1 MPPLSLYFFFS
12 YCFDLYRSGGDMA
25 TGVIRNFH
33 IQAPAPPYFHTFLHS
48 PCKKD
53 EVCQMKEK
61 PQERED
67 EEEEEEEEEEEC
79 LDQFIMNPAQNVL
92 DVTSQLLR
100 FADLISHDVQRYFGR
115 SSADREACDIYDD
128 SVSVVSSGRLR
139 YYDDL
144 LRIAGAGTPEEQVSG
159 VVAPDDNPRRSGLGP
174 LADLFNHKGLGRLRV
189 QPMINRHLPLSF
201 WTEPVPRYPLVGFS
215 STPNIT
221 HTSSSSPGQT
231 DSGRHTHYNPLMQHC
246 ITGTEPDFSDLLA
259 YWDPHPEFT
268 HTLMDDT
275 HAE

>member
-1 MPPLSLYFFFS
+1 
-12 YCFDLYRSGGDMA
+12 MA

-33 IQAPAPPYFHTFLHS
+33 IQASTPAYFHTFLHS

-53 EVCQMKEK
+53 EGCQMREK

-67 EEEEEEEEEEEC
+67 EEDQDEEEEEDEEEC
-79 LDQFIMNPAQNVL
+79 LDQFILNPAQNVL

-115 SSADREACDIYDD
+115 SSVDREACDIYDD

-144 LRIAGAGTPEEQVSG
+144 LRIAGAGTPEEQANG
-159 VVAPDDNPRRSGLGP
+159 GVAPDDNPRRSGLGP
-174 LADLFNHKGLGRLRV
+174 LADLFDHKGLSRLRV

-201 WTEPVPRYPLVGFS
+201 WTEPVSRCPLVRFS
-215 STPNIT
+215 STPAIT

-231 DSGRHTHYNPLMQHC
+231 DSGRHTHYNPLGPSMQHGM
-246 ITGTEPDFSDLLA
+246 TGTEPDFSDLLA
-259 YWDPHPEFT
+259 YWDPHLEFSQ
-268 HTLMDDT
+268 TLMDDT